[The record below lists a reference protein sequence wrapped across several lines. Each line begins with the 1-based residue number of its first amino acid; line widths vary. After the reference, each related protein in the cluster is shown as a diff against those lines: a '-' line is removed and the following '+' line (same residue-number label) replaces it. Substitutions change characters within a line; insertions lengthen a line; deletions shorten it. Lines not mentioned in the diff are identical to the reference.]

1 MAESGFLVVADIT
14 GYTSYLSSS
23 ELEHASGILGDL
35 LGLLLGE
42 TRAPLH
48 LSRVEGD
55 AVISYAQT
63 IQGADP
69 QVLVDRLEATY
80 VAFRRALEQMI
91 LNNSC
96 RCNACANINTLD
108 LKFVV
113 HHGPFVVQHLATQ
126 DELMG
131 PEVNFM
137 FRLVK
142 NHVRQT
148 LGIPGYIAFTDA
160 AVAAIGL
167 PGYAERLVDHTEE
180 DPERGTVM
188 LHVRDMGP
196 VWEARRSQGFVE
208 LGEVMVELTRV
219 LPVPVERAWGYVT
232 RPETRSLLFGA
243 DKNEVD
249 RLDDGRIGPEA
260 VYVCFHGG
268 VQVPHR
274 IVDWDPPFRYVFS
287 SPMPGGLSLLCEFR
301 LEPVDET
308 STRLFYRAGRPTGS
322 AIKAFLM
329 RPGAKRV
336 VAKMAAQGLEA
347 FTAEVEKELAG
358 TG

>member
-1 MAESGFLVVADIT
+1 MAESGFLVVAGIT
-14 GYTSYLSSS
+14 GYTSYFSSS

-55 AVISYAQT
+55 AVISYTQT

-91 LNNSC
+91 LNNTC

-148 LGIPGYIAFTDA
+148 LGIPGYSAFTDA

-167 PGYAERLVDHTEE
+167 PGYAERLVDHIEE

-196 VWEARRSQGFVE
+196 VWEARRHEQAIDI
-208 LGEVMVELTRV
+208 GEVMVETSEVFRWTLDLVWT
-219 LPVPVERAWGYVT
+219 AVT
-232 RPETRSLLFGA
+232 RPEMRGQIFAA
-243 DKNEVD
+243 DKMEPQP
-249 RLDDGRIGPEA
+249 LDDGRYGREA
-260 VYVCFHGG
+260 VYVCFHGDATIR
-268 VQVPHR
+268 HT
-274 IVDWDPPFRYVFS
+274 ILD
-287 SPMPGGLSLLCEFR
+287 
-301 LEPVDET
+301 
-308 STRLFYRAGRPTGS
+308 
-322 AIKAFLM
+322 
-329 RPGAKRV
+329 
-336 VAKMAAQGLEA
+336 
-347 FTAEVEKELAG
+347 
-358 TG
+358 